1 MEESEPSGTPE
12 APRRPAWRRFLPLL
26 LLVAALI
33 LVFATGAQHYLSFTT
48 LRDHRAELQDLVA
61 RHAILAALLFI
72 LVYALAVALSVPG
85 AIVLTMT
92 SGFLFG
98 TLWGAFC
105 AVIGATAGA
114 TLLYLVARSAFGHSL
129 RRRAGGVVRRL
140 EAGFRDNALSYL
152 LVLRLVPVVPFW
164 IVNLAA
170 AVLEVPLRTYLLG
183 TFLGIIPG
191 AFVYAQVGAGLGS
204 VFDAG
209 GRPTLAGVLTPQ
221 VLLALGGLAVL
232 ALVPVVYKQL
242 RRRGKVPA
250 AERPPG

>member
-1 MEESEPSGTPE
+1 MSERAT
-12 APRRPAWRRFLPLL
+12 AQDRRPAWRRFLPLAIL
-26 LLVAALI
+26 LLAVI
-33 LVFATGAQHYLSFTT
+33 LVFATGAYRYLSFSA

-61 RHAILAALLFI
+61 RHAILTAALFI
-72 LVYALAVALSVPG
+72 LIYALAVALSVPG

-98 TLWGAFC
+98 SLWGAFC

-114 TLLYLVARSAFGHSL
+114 TILYLAARTALGDSL
-129 RRRAGGVVRRL
+129 RRRAGGMVRRL

-170 AVLEVPLRTYLLG
+170 AVLEVPLGTYLLG

-221 VLLALGGLAVL
+221 VLLALGGFAVL
-232 ALVPVVYKQL
+232 ALIPVGYKWL

-250 AERPPG
+250 AEQPPA